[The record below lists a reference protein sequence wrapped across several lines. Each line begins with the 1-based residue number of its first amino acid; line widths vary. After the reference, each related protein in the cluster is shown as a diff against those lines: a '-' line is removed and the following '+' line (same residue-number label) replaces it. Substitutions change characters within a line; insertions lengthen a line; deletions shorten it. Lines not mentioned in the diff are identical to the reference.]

1 MNIIRRIV
9 SVLSDLTV
17 FDVGVILEPIEK
29 KDELKNNFND
39 TLKLIEKEEKI
50 SKPP

>member
-1 MNIIRRIV
+1 M
-9 SVLSDLTV
+9 LSDLPV

-39 TLKLIEKEEKI
+39 ALKLFEENEK
-50 SKPP
+50 KPGT